1 MTRNSS
7 LSLAV
12 AAMMATGL
20 VADNVAAQTAP
31 ASPNYSSHAAAF
43 FSGLLEGRVWILERP
58 NSRRAGDRN
67 TVWAHYHGPDGTLR
81 ACAHLGGAYARGT
94 ARWRVVPSREFRA
107 LYNFAETGVEPDPGQ
122 RRGHTPVFYDPATG
136 VLHNE
141 ALGAASG
148 VWAVASRGWV
158 QVSWPRAMKD
168 ACPDLALPAD
178 LPVNEKQTST
188 AFDKMMAQDTDAPL
202 RGFPGSELR
211 GPGATG
217 IAASGGLPLL
227 PAAALKRFLEDNNG
241 RVLVDNTGAR
251 HVLVLGPDHDEL
263 WLLDGS
269 GGTGGTGAIA
279 DTGHLV
285 PAAGG
290 AEIALH
296 YERRPLRPRFRVGD
310 ALPLLPTGERYAA
323 MRLTDW
329 LAALRGPVT
338 LPFMEAKDSAF
349 RFRAD
354 GTLTAV
360 LGDGNGSRGT
370 AGAWRWS
377 RGELIVTLDGAAAAN
392 SYPWHALAAHLG
404 WTPE

>member
-1 MTRNSS
+1 MTRNSP
-7 LSLAV
+7 LALAV

-20 VADNVAAQTAP
+20 MADSAAAQAAP
-31 ASPNYSSHAAAF
+31 ASPNYSSHAAGF
-43 FSGLLEGRVWILERP
+43 FTGLLEGRVWILERP

-67 TVWAHYHGPDGTLR
+67 TVWVHYHGPDGTLR
-81 ACAHLGGAYARGT
+81 ACAHLGGAYAPGT
-94 ARWRVVPSREFRA
+94 ASWRVVPSREFRA
-107 LYNFAETGVEPDPGQ
+107 LYNFSETGVEPDPGQ
-122 RRGHTPVFYDPATG
+122 RRGHTPIFYDPATG

-148 VWAVASRGWV
+148 VWAAASRGWV
-158 QVSWPRAMKD
+158 QESWPRAMKD
-168 ACPDLALPAD
+168 ACPDVALPTD
-178 LPVNEKQTST
+178 LPINEKQTST
-188 AFDKMMAQDTDAPL
+188 AFDKMMAQDLDAPV

-217 IAASGGLPLL
+217 IAASGGRATL
-227 PAAALKRFLEDNNG
+227 PAAALKRFLADNDG
-241 RVLVDNTGAR
+241 RVLIDNAGAR
-251 HVLVLGPDHDEL
+251 HVLVLGRDRDEL
-263 WLLDGS
+263 WLLDGNGGIADTASLVPAS
-269 GGTGGTGAIA
+269 GGT
-279 DTGHLV
+279 
-285 PAAGG
+285 
-290 AEIALH
+290 EIALH
-296 YERRPLRPRFRVGD
+296 YERLPLRPRFRVGD

-323 MRLTDW
+323 MLLTDW
-329 LAALRGPVT
+329 LAAQSEPVT

-360 LGDGNGSRGT
+360 LGDGIGGRGT

-392 SYPWHALAAHLG
+392 SYPWRALAAHLG

>member
-1 MTRNSS
+1 MTRNSP
-7 LSLAV
+7 LSLAL

-20 VADNVAAQTAP
+20 MADSVAAQAAP

-43 FSGLLEGRVWILERP
+43 FTGLLEGRVWILERP

-81 ACAHLGGAYARGT
+81 ACAHLGGAYAPGT
-94 ARWRVVPSREFRA
+94 ARWRVAPSREFRA

-122 RRGHTPVFYDPATG
+122 RRGHTPIFYDPATG

-141 ALGAASG
+141 ALGSASG

-158 QVSWPRAMKD
+158 QESWPRAMKD
-168 ACPDLALPAD
+168 ACPDVALPAD
-178 LPVNEKQTST
+178 LPINEKQTS
-188 AFDKMMAQDTDAPL
+188 AVFDKMMAQDPDAPV

-217 IAASGGLPLL
+217 IAASGRHATL
-227 PAAALKRFLEDNNG
+227 PAAALKRFLADNDG
-241 RVLVDNTGAR
+241 RVLIDNAGAR
-251 HVLVLGPDHDEL
+251 HVLVLGRDRDEL
-263 WLLDGS
+263 WLLDGNGGIADTASLVPAS
-269 GGTGGTGAIA
+269 GGT
-279 DTGHLV
+279 
-285 PAAGG
+285 
-290 AEIALH
+290 EIALH
-296 YERRPLRPRFRVGD
+296 YERLPLRRRFRVGD

-329 LAALRGPVT
+329 LAALSGLVT

-392 SYPWHALAAHLG
+392 SYPWRALAAHLG

>member
-1 MTRNSS
+1 M
-7 LSLAV
+7 
-12 AAMMATGL
+12 
-20 VADNVAAQTAP
+20 
-31 ASPNYSSHAAAF
+31 
-43 FSGLLEGRVWILERP
+43 
-58 NSRRAGDRN
+58 
-67 TVWAHYHGPDGTLR
+67 
-81 ACAHLGGAYARGT
+81 
-94 ARWRVVPSREFRA
+94 PSREFRA
-107 LYNFAETGVEPDPGQ
+107 LYNFTEQGVEPDPGQ

-141 ALGAASG
+141 ALGSAPG

-158 QVSWPRAMKD
+158 QESWPRAMKD
-168 ACPDLALPAD
+168 ACPDLALPAN

-188 AFDKMMAQDTDAPL
+188 EFDKMMAQDTDAPL
-202 RGFPGSELR
+202 RVFPGSELR

-217 IAASGGLPLL
+217 IAAAGGHATL

-241 RVLVDNTGAR
+241 RVLVDNAGVR
-251 HVLVLGPDHDEL
+251 HVLVLGPDRDEL

-269 GGTGGTGAIA
+269 GGTGGTGAIV

-296 YERRPLRPRFRVGD
+296 YERLPLRPRFRVGD

-329 LAALRGPVT
+329 LAARGDPVT
-338 LPFMEAKDSAF
+338 LPFMDRDDSAF
-349 RFRAD
+349 RFGAD

-360 LGDGNGSRGT
+360 LADDNGNHGT

-392 SYPWHALAAHLG
+392 SYPWRALAAHLG
-404 WTPE
+404 WAPE